1 MRGFLRLVIAQ
12 ATLLRRNVAYWVP
25 TLGLAIIS
33 MVVFGWL
40 FDVGAQAFSLGV
52 VNLDGSEPSRALVQA
67 FDGLENVDV
76 KEGDREGELD
86 ALEEG
91 DRRAV
96 IIVPQG
102 FAEDLAE
109 GQAVL
114 RVLYDDS
121 NPIMVSY
128 VASTVDAV
136 VDSFNKSVAAESDP
150 VVIERQSVGTKEVS
164 QIEFLTPGMAG
175 LALMWGN
182 VLAGVLFLTGW
193 REMGILRRLGVTP
206 LRPALLILSQ
216 AVSFAILGFV
226 QVATIFLVARVLF
239 GVTIEGS
246 YLLLGITLLLGVAC
260 MLALGYIIGSFL
272 KSLVAASAVANLVTF
287 PMIFLGGSY
296 FPVDSAPAFL
306 EPVVKAIPLTHLNDA
321 LREIVN
327 KGHGLGDIWWNWA
340 ILAAWGLAGFLV
352 SLRLFRW
359 Q

>member
-1 MRGFLRLVIAQ
+1 MRGFSRLVLAQ
-12 ATLLRRNVAYWVP
+12 ATLLRRLPAYWVS
-25 TLGLAIIS
+25 TLGLAVIS
-33 MVVFGWL
+33 MLVFGWL
-40 FDVGAQAFSLGV
+40 FDLGTQAFTLGV
-52 VNLDGSEPSRALVQA
+52 VNLDSSEPSRALVQA
-67 FDGLENVDV
+67 FDDLENVDV
-76 KEGDREGELD
+76 KQGDREGELD
-86 ALEEG
+86 ALQDG

-96 IIVPQG
+96 IVIPQE
-102 FAEDLAE
+102 FAEGLAQ
-109 GQAVL
+109 GNAVL
-114 RVLYDDS
+114 SVLYDDS

-136 VDSFNKSVAAESDP
+136 VDGFNRSLGGENAP
-150 VVIERQSVGTKEVS
+150 VVVERQSVGSKHVS

-182 VLAGVLFLTGW
+182 VLAGVIFLTGW

-206 LRPALLILSQ
+206 LRPGVLILSQ
-216 AVSFAILGFV
+216 AVSFVILGFI
-226 QVATIFLVARVLF
+226 QVAIIFLVGRVLF

-260 MLALGYIIGSFL
+260 MLALGYIIGGFL
-272 KSLVAASAVANLVTF
+272 NSLAAANAVSNLVTF

-306 EPVVKAIPLTHLNDA
+306 KPVVKVVPLTHLNDA

-327 KGHGLGDIWWNWA
+327 KGHGLDDIWWNWA
-340 ILAAWGLAGFLV
+340 VLAAWAVAGFLI
-352 SLRLFRW
+352 SLRVFRW